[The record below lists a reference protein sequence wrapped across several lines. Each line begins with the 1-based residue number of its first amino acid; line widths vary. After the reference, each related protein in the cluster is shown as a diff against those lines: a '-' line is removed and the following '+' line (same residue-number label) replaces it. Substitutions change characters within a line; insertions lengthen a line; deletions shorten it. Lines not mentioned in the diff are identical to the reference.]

1 MVVVVA
7 VVREGWGWGMRD
19 GKRERD
25 VGCSIFCTR
34 ATRARAVI
42 LKIEFEPRTMERLP
56 TMEHTIVRKRNK
68 REKHLTGIR
77 NTTPQHIVGGTESYS
92 AYAMHRR
99 HGTNAGVRLLCMR

>member
-1 MVVVVA
+1 
-7 VVREGWGWGMRD
+7 MRD

-56 TMEHTIVRKRNK
+56 TMEHTIVRKSNK

-77 NTTPQHIVGGTESYS
+77 NTTPQHIEWEAQKAT
-92 AYAMHRR
+92 AYTQCTADTAQMQVCAYFACVDL
-99 HGTNAGVRLLCMR
+99 NFA